1 MKIIDKKI
9 EQFAQYLQR
18 KNNLDHIQFLKI
30 RLGMQVLA
38 INIEKS
44 IVVYGLAI
52 IFHTF
57 FYTLLTHLSYFL
69 IRRHA
74 HGTHA
79 NSSLLCHIQNIIF
92 FIIFPSMALVGLIIT
107 ILYAPAATKKQPIP
121 RRLVKRKK
129 ILSIFLYCTIVVIS
143 LVTKEPVNKLILF
156 GVILESLTLLPIFFP
171 KEDINHGKHF

>member
-1 MKIIDKKI
+1 
-9 EQFAQYLQR
+9 
-18 KNNLDHIQFLKI
+18 
-30 RLGMQVLA
+30 MQVLA

-57 FYTLLTHLSYFL
+57 FTHTFNSFKLFL

-92 FIIFPSMALVGLIIT
+92 FIIFPYLIIKLDINYFVLLSMALVGLIIT

-121 RRLVKRKK
+121 RRLVKRKNTLHIF
-129 ILSIFLYCTIVVIS
+129 ILYYRSYFIS
-143 LVTKEPVNKLILF
+143 N
-156 GVILESLTLLPIFFP
+156 
-171 KEDINHGKHF
+171 

>member
-1 MKIIDKKI
+1 
-9 EQFAQYLQR
+9 
-18 KNNLDHIQFLKI
+18 
-30 RLGMQVLA
+30 MQVLA

-57 FYTLLTHLSYFL
+57 FYTFNSFKLFL

-92 FIIFPSMALVGLIIT
+92 FIIFPYLIIKLDINYFVLLSMALVGLIIT

-121 RRLVKRKK
+121 RRLVKRKNTLHIF
-129 ILSIFLYCTIVVIS
+129 ILYYRSYFIS
-143 LVTKEPVNKLILF
+143 N
-156 GVILESLTLLPIFFP
+156 
-171 KEDINHGKHF
+171 